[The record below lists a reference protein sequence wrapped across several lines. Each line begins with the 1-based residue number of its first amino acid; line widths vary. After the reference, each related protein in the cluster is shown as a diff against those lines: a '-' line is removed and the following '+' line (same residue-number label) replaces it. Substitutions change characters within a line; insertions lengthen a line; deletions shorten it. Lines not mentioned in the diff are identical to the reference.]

1 MNISFSQFTYTSV
14 FFLYLSKNS
23 CLSLSLF
30 LPLSLCLGDNPP
42 LFSHTHTLSLSLFLS
57 RLRFFS
63 HLFLFYFVPQHGH
76 LVTQSAVRHCVN
88 VFFLTFIFAP
98 AQSFNLVIVIGTVPA
113 ISAIYAKCIKVTVDG
128 PREPRSKI
136 SK

>member
-1 MNISFSQFTYTSV
+1 M
-14 FFLYLSKNS
+14 
-23 CLSLSLF
+23 
-30 LPLSLCLGDNPP
+30 
-42 LFSHTHTLSLSLFLS
+42 
-57 RLRFFS
+57 
-63 HLFLFYFVPQHGH
+63 
-76 LVTQSAVRHCVN
+76 
-88 VFFLTFIFAP
+88 FIFAP